1 VYDPEL
7 AHCSSCDPE
16 REAALSIKLE
26 REKAEALK
34 ACREAQ
40 LLEVEL
46 ERRRLLL
53 GRGDL
58 GPFVEPAATVARA
71 GAMRSFNL
79 RQSAHRRGGEWAPC
93 TEKKK

>member
-1 VYDPEL
+1 MVEHPRPISLPTDGAVYDPEL

-53 GRGDL
+53 RKGDL
-58 GPFVEPAATVARA
+58 TPFEATASAELEPAPV
-71 GAMRSFNL
+71 
-79 RQSAHRRGGEWAPC
+79 P
-93 TEKKK
+93 